1 MSDFAFMNSG
11 MGDADYGDY
20 IHEMNVS
27 ITALLSIFI
36 TNSLEDSM
44 KYVKIC
50 KRSAVTKHDLE
61 MALKFQASKFFSDP
75 NFDALFQERRQQILD
90 DFEAGSGSDEEDAEE
105 DAIDAVAIEN
115 NVTNAAEDAGAE
127 EDADDAG
134 GESGGDS
141 GSGAEED
148 AGEDEVESEGEWEDV
163 PEYTSFMEPEMED
176 GLLRILDEYTV
187 DDDESE
193 EFARA
198 NMREVDIDDRVFIR
212 DIHKCVDSWNTWVPQ
227 NDMEKCIFNAIETM
241 TSRF

>member
-11 MGDADYGDY
+11 MGDADYSDY

-36 TNSLEDSM
+36 TNSLADAM

-50 KRSAVTKHDLE
+50 KRSAITKHDLE

-75 NFDALFQERRQQILD
+75 NFDAVFQERRQQILD
-90 DFEAGSGSDEEDAEE
+90 DFEAGSGSDEEDAV
-105 DAIDAVAIEN
+105 DAVAIEN
-115 NVTNAAEDAGAE
+115 NVTDAE
-127 EDADDAG
+127 EGEEGAGDGAG
-134 GESGGDS
+134 GEG
-141 GSGAEED
+141 EE
-148 AGEDEVESEGEWEDV
+148 GEESEGEWEDV

-198 NMREVDIDDRVFIR
+198 NMREVEIDDRVFIR

-241 TSRF
+241 TARF

>member
-90 DFEAGSGSDEEDAEE
+90 DFEAGSDSDEEDAEE
-105 DAIDAVAIEN
+105 DAIDAAAIEN
-115 NVTNAAEDAGAE
+115 NVT
-127 EDADDAG
+127 DDAG
-134 GESGGDS
+134 SGAEQDAE
-141 GSGAEED
+141 SGAEED
-148 AGEDEVESEGEWEDV
+148 AESDAEEDEDNAGEESEGEWEDV

>member
-11 MGDADYGDY
+11 MGDADYSDY

-27 ITALLSIFI
+27 ITALLSIFV
-36 TNSLEDSM
+36 TNSLTDAM

-50 KRSAVTKHDLE
+50 KRSAITKHDLE

-75 NFDALFQERRQQILD
+75 NFDAVFEERRQQILD
-90 DFEAGSGSDEEDAEE
+90 DFEAGSDSDEEDAEE
-105 DAIDAVAIEN
+105 GAIDAVAIEN
-115 NVTNAAEDAGAE
+115 NVTDAAEDANAE
-127 EDADDAG
+127 ED
-134 GESGGDS
+134 
-141 GSGAEED
+141 AEED
-148 AGEDEVESEGEWEDV
+148 AGGDSGGEEGEDEAGEESEGEWEDV

-176 GLLRILDEYTV
+176 GLLSILDEYTV

-212 DIHKCVDSWNTWVPQ
+212 DIHKCVDSWNTWIPQ

-241 TSRF
+241 TARF

>member
-1 MSDFAFMNSG
+1 
-11 MGDADYGDY
+11 
-20 IHEMNVS
+20 MNVS

-36 TNSLEDSM
+36 TNSLADAM

-50 KRSAVTKHDLE
+50 KRSGITKHDLE

-90 DFEAGSGSDEEDAEE
+90 DFEAGSSSDEEDDEE

-115 NVTNAAEDAGAE
+115 NVTDDAGSGAEQDAESDAE
-127 EDADDAG
+127 EDA
-134 GESGGDS
+134 E
-141 GSGAEED
+141 SGAE
-148 AGEDEVESEGEWEDV
+148 ESEGEWEDV

-198 NMREVDIDDRVFIR
+198 NMREVEIDDRVFIR

-241 TSRF
+241 TARF

>member
-1 MSDFAFMNSG
+1 MSDFAFMSSG
-11 MGDADYGDY
+11 MGDADYSDY

-27 ITALLSIFI
+27 ITALLSIFV
-36 TNSLEDSM
+36 TNSLADAM

-50 KRSAVTKHDLE
+50 KRSAITKHDLE
-61 MALKFQASKFFSDP
+61 MALKFQASKFFADP
-75 NFDALFQERRQQILD
+75 NFDAVFQERRQQILD

-105 DAIDAVAIEN
+105 DAVDAVAIEN
-115 NVTNAAEDAGAE
+115 NVTDAE
-127 EDADDAG
+127 EGEGEEGEG
-134 GESGGDS
+134 GEGGE
-141 GSGAEED
+141 GGEEGD
-148 AGEDEVESEGEWEDV
+148 EGEEGEESEGEWEDV

-187 DDDESE
+187 DDNESE

-198 NMREVDIDDRVFIR
+198 NLREVDIDDRVFIR

-241 TSRF
+241 TARF

>member
-1 MSDFAFMNSG
+1 MSDFAFMSSG
-11 MGDADYGDY
+11 MGDADYSDY

-36 TNSLEDSM
+36 TNSLADAM

-50 KRSAVTKHDLE
+50 KRSAITKHDLE

-75 NFDALFQERRQQILD
+75 NFDAVFQERRQQILD

-105 DAIDAVAIEN
+105 DAVDAVAIEN
-115 NVTNAAEDAGAE
+115 NVTDAE
-127 EDADDAG
+127 EGKEGEVDGAG
-134 GESGGDS
+134 GESEGEG
-141 GSGAEED
+141 EE
-148 AGEDEVESEGEWEDV
+148 GEGEEGEESEGEWEDV

-212 DIHKCVDSWNTWVPQ
+212 NIHNCVDS
-227 NDMEKCIFNAIETM
+227 
-241 TSRF
+241 

>member
-90 DFEAGSGSDEEDAEE
+90 DFEAGSDSDEEDAEE
-105 DAIDAVAIEN
+105 DAIDAAAIEN
-115 NVTNAAEDAGAE
+115 NVT
-127 EDADDAG
+127 DDA
-134 GESGGDS
+134 
-141 GSGAEED
+141 GSGAEQDAESGAEQDAESDAEED
-148 AGEDEVESEGEWEDV
+148 EDNAGEESEGEWEDV

-198 NMREVDIDDRVFIR
+198 NMREVEIDDRVFIR